1 MQQCPQ
7 CGKSLPDHATKCKYC
22 DISLTASQRKTGLAG
37 AGLVDRIASGQYGD
51 PATQILDAMNNSR

>member
-7 CGKSLPDHATKCKYC
+7 CGKSLPDYAKKCKYC
-22 DISLTASQRKTGLAG
+22 DSDLSVPQRKTGQAG
-37 AGLVDRIASGQYGD
+37 AGLVDRIALGQYGD